1 MFCGLGEGTRLRSSV
16 FWDSCCTTVA
26 RTRVLF
32 TSEGRGERE
41 INRWVGAVVAV
52 IWTLYWTAVM
62 KRELS
67 VKVY

>member
-1 MFCGLGEGTRLRSSV
+1 M